1 MVNRRLTIRAVLW
14 SALVDIEREL
24 RLLEEAIRD
33 LLPDALSGES
43 RAAFAVLDLVDE
55 VSILLGLAPAYEA
68 TPHI

>member
-43 RAAFAVLDLVDE
+43 RAAFAVLDL
-55 VSILLGLAPAYEA
+55 A
-68 TPHI
+68 TR